1 MIRQMNTDRLNQYV
15 MADVVEAA
23 RIENRIAAQRA
34 TAEAVAVADAAD
46 EAEEAEGE
54 ADEADEDIDAEE
66 IEERNADVL
75 PLVVN
80 A

>member
-1 MIRQMNTDRLNQYV
+1 

-23 RIENRIAAQRA
+23 RLENRIAAQRE
-34 TAEAVAVADAAD
+34 TAEAVAVAA
-46 EAEEAEGE
+46 E
-54 ADEADEDIDAEE
+54 ADATEAGEDIDAEE
-66 IEERNADVL
+66 IEMAGADDL

>member
-1 MIRQMNTDRLNQYV
+1 

-34 TAEAVAVADAAD
+34 TAEAVAVAAEADAADAAD
-46 EAEEAEGE
+46 EAEE
-54 ADEADEDIDAEE
+54 EADEDIDAEE
-66 IEERNADVL
+66 IEERVADDL